1 MGGVRRLD
9 KLPSWTSRSET
20 IVKEKSNKEK
30 SIKDKEVDEKVS
42 GGAKADAG
50 ENAATPEPDAE
61 ETEITLATPVLAIP
75 LED

>member
-1 MGGVRRLD
+1 MGVRRLD
-9 KLPSWTSRSET
+9 KLPSWTSRSAD
-20 IVKEKSNKEK
+20 KEKSNSK
-30 SIKDKEVDEKVS
+30 SKSNKEVAEKVS
-42 GGAKADAG
+42 GGAKAVNTG

>member
-1 MGGVRRLD
+1 MGVRRLD
-9 KLPSWTSRSET
+9 KLPSWTSRSGT
-20 IVKEKSNKEK
+20 IVKEKSKSNSNKE
-30 SIKDKEVDEKVS
+30 VAEKVS
-42 GGAKADAG
+42 GGAKAVNTG